1 MPINVKGGKQ
11 YFQVTERLVEL
22 WQLYP
27 EARIATTVDYM
38 DGKQVIMKAVITQD
52 GKQLSSG
59 HAHGVFG
66 TDSFTDKIVEKTET
80 CAVGRAMSLLDSRLF
95 GGGPDG
101 IASADELAAAIQG
114 VPQKDVDARNFD
126 FMQAYLRNAEQIA
139 NIKDR
144 LADDDYD
151 HAKELMD
158 EISNEDKLALN
169 RAWTKGG
176 IFTPRETKQIKYWS
190 GDFELLRGEK

>member
-1 MPINVKGGKQ
+1 MPIKVQGGKT
-11 YFQVTERLVEL
+11 YIQVAERLVLFEE
-22 WQLYP
+22 LYP
-27 EARIATTVDYM
+27 DATLSTKVDYM
-38 DGKQVIMKAVITQD
+38 DGRQVIMKAIITQD

-59 HAHGVFG
+59 HAHAVFG
-66 TDSFTDKIVEKTET
+66 TDSFTDKLVEKAET
-80 CAVGRAMSLLDSRLF
+80 CAVGRAMALLDTRLR
-95 GGGPDG
+95 GDE
-101 IASADELAAAIQG
+101 IASADELAVAIKG
-114 VPQKDVDARNFD
+114 VSQKDVDARNFD

-176 IFTPRETKQIKYWS
+176 VFTPRETKQIKYWS

>member
-1 MPINVKGGKQ
+1 MPIEVQGGKT
-11 YFQVTERLVEL
+11 YIRVAERLVLFEE
-22 WQLYP
+22 LYP
-27 EARIATTVDYM
+27 DATLSTKVDYM
-38 DGKQVIMKAVITQD
+38 DGRQVIMKAIITQD

-59 HAHGVFG
+59 HAHAVFS
-66 TDSFTDKIVEKTET
+66 TDSFTDKLVEKAET
-80 CAVGRAMSLLDSRLF
+80 CAVGRAMALLDTRLR
-95 GGGPDG
+95 GDE
-101 IASADELAAAIQG
+101 IASADELAVAIKG
-114 VPQKDVDARNFD
+114 VSQKDVDQRNFD

>member
-1 MPINVKGGKQ
+1 MPIEVQGGKT
-11 YFQVTERLVEL
+11 YIRVAERLVLFEE
-22 WQLYP
+22 LYP
-27 EARIATTVDYM
+27 DATLSTKVDYM
-38 DGKQVIMKAVITQD
+38 DGRQVIMKAIITQD

-59 HAHGVFG
+59 HAHAVFS
-66 TDSFTDKIVEKTET
+66 TDSFTDKLVEKAET
-80 CAVGRAMSLLDSRLF
+80 CAVGRAMALLDTRLR
-95 GGGPDG
+95 GDE
-101 IASADELAAAIQG
+101 IASADELAVAIKG
-114 VPQKDVDARNFD
+114 VSQKDVDQRNFD

-190 GDFELLRGEK
+190 GDFELMRGEK

>member
-1 MPINVKGGKQ
+1 MPIKVQGGKT
-11 YFQVTERLVEL
+11 YIQVAERLVLFEE
-22 WQLYP
+22 LYP
-27 EARIATTVDYM
+27 DATLSTKVDYM
-38 DGKQVIMKAVITQD
+38 DGRQVIIKAIITQD

-59 HAHGVFG
+59 HAHAVFG
-66 TDSFTDKIVEKTET
+66 TDSFTDKLVEKAET
-80 CAVGRAMSLLDSRLF
+80 CAVGRAMALLDTRLR
-95 GGGPDG
+95 GDE
-101 IASADELAAAIQG
+101 IASADELAVAIKG
-114 VPQKDVDARNFD
+114 VSQKDVDARNFD

>member
-1 MPINVKGGKQ
+1 MPIKVQGGKT
-11 YFQVTERLVEL
+11 YIQVAERLVLFEE
-22 WQLYP
+22 LYP
-27 EARIATTVDYM
+27 DATLSTKVDYM
-38 DGKQVIMKAVITQD
+38 DGRQVIMKAIITQD

-59 HAHGVFG
+59 HAHAVFG
-66 TDSFTDKIVEKTET
+66 TDSFTDKLVEKAET
-80 CAVGRAMSLLDSRLF
+80 CAVGRAMALLDTRLR
-95 GGGPDG
+95 GDE
-101 IASADELAAAIQG
+101 IASADELAVAIKG
-114 VPQKDVDARNFD
+114 VSQKDVDARNFD